1 MKCPKCG
8 GEIPF
13 YDLKPNCK
21 HCGVNIYYYSQ
32 DELLARDAKRTE
44 LEAAAARM
52 VIARIKAT
60 FIGGALQITRMIFTL
75 LAVAALLLPFGSVLF
90 RFPFFQGDLSVS
102 LIGLIQMFQN
112 GLLMKLPQLLSSA
125 LVSKQALVVC
135 VDLAGMLLV
144 AVVDIVLAVI
154 FLLSFFN
161 LTRSTKKMRNTALAG
176 MVVSLLAQIAS
187 IVMNAVI
194 PDSALAVVEVGFGG
208 LLSCAVFLIVFLLN
222 RAILKKGIEP
232 TYREYDPKRR
242 DLLKKV
248 RAGEVNLDDLPLPI
262 FESEEEHAERM
273 KALHE
278 LDKVEN
284 DEEGSEQ
291 Q

>member
-13 YDLKPNCK
+13 YDLKPNSK
-21 HCGVNIYYYSQ
+21 HCGDNIYYYSQ

-60 FIGGALQITRMIFTL
+60 FIGGALQIIRMIFTL
-75 LAVAALLLPFGSVLF
+75 LAVAALLLPFGSVTF
-90 RFPFFQGDLSVS
+90 RFPFFQGDISVS

-273 KALHE
+273 KALQE

>member
-52 VIARIKAT
+52 VIARIKVT
-60 FIGGALQITRMIFTL
+60 FIGGALQIIRMIFTL

-90 RFPFFQGDLSVS
+90 RFPFFQGNISAS
-102 LIGLIQMFQN
+102 LIGLIQTFQN

-125 LVSKQALVVC
+125 LVSKQAMVVC

-161 LTRSTKKMRNTALAG
+161 LTRSTKKMCNTAIAG
-176 MVVSLLAQIAS
+176 MIVSLLAQIAS

-242 DLLKKV
+242 ELLKKV

-262 FESEEEHAERM
+262 FESEEEHAQRM
-273 KALHE
+273 KALE
-278 LDKVEN
+278 SPNKN
-284 DEEGSEQ
+284 GEG
-291 Q
+291 